1 MIKILEQDL
10 KKIYY
15 QGQEIKAVYFK
26 EKKIFPVEN
35 SLIIGAEKLYNGF
48 WNIDEYNTNLESV
61 DITELDNNI
70 LHFQIDKTLWYME
83 YKYKEN
89 SSETNPLY
97 CLTDNGGPARDDY
110 RVYWNAD
117 RNIWMWL
124 NYKDNI
130 GRFICRTQMESIS
143 SPAFRL

>member
-48 WNIDEYNTNLESV
+48 WNVYEYGNIIEAV

-70 LHFQIDKTLWYME
+70 LHFQINKTLWYME
-83 YKYKEN
+83 YKYKDK
-89 SSETNPLY
+89 L
-97 CLTDNGGPARDDY
+97 LNGQ
-110 RVYWNAD
+110 W
-117 RNIWMWL
+117 
-124 NYKDNI
+124 
-130 GRFICRTQMESIS
+130 RTRKR
-143 SPAFRL
+143 RL

>member
-1 MIKILEQDL
+1 MIKILENDL
-10 KKIYY
+10 KSIKY

-26 EKKIFPVEN
+26 EKKIFPAEN

-48 WNIDEYNTNLESV
+48 WRVYVYDDYIETV

-70 LHFQIDKTLWYME
+70 LHFWINKRWYMG

-97 CLTDNGGPARDDY
+97 CLTDNGSPARDDY
-110 RVYWNAD
+110 RVYWDVD
-117 RNIWMWL
+117 RNIWVWL

-130 GRFICRTQMESIS
+130 GRFICRSEAEAIH
-143 SPAFRL
+143 SPAFSL